1 MTTTTAP
8 PAAGSLEV
16 RGISHTFTR
25 NEQTTQ
31 VCEGISFDVRPG
43 EFLSIVGPS
52 GCGKT
57 TLLRIVGGLVAPT
70 DGEIISDG
78 KSVKGPD
85 SDRTFVFQQDS
96 LFPWR
101 TLAGNVGFGLEMQ
114 GTRARRGGL
123 SRKEFK
129 ARTEEQVTEAIE
141 LVGLS
146 KFAGH
151 YPHELSGGMRQRAN
165 LARALALRP
174 RTLLMDE
181 PFSALDAQTRELMQ
195 EELLR
200 IWRQNGSTVIFITH
214 QIDEAVYLSD
224 RVAVMSSGPGR
235 IREMIEID
243 LPRPRDLEVKRTPAF
258 VTYTDHIWRLI
269 GHDARRSAALPSDG
283 AEA

>member
-1 MTTTTAP
+1 MSTTAAP
-8 PAAGSLEV
+8 AAAGSLEV
-16 RGISHTFTR
+16 RAISHSFTR
-25 NEQTTQ
+25 NEETTQ
-31 VCEGISFDVRPG
+31 VCEDINLDVKPG

-57 TLLRIVGGLVAPT
+57 TLLRIVGGLIAPT
-70 DGEIISDG
+70 AGDILSNG
-78 KSVKGPD
+78 KTVKGPD
-85 SDRTFVFQQDS
+85 SSRTFVFQQDS

-101 TLAGNVGFGLEMQ
+101 TLAGNVGFGLEV
-114 GTRARRGGL
+114 GSRVRRGGM
-123 SRKEFK
+123 SRKEWK

-141 LVGLS
+141 LVGLT
-146 KFAGH
+146 KFSGH

-174 RTLLMDE
+174 ETLLMDE

-195 EELLR
+195 AELLR
-200 IWRQNGSTVIFITH
+200 IWRQNRSTVIFITH

-235 IREMIEID
+235 IREMIDID

-258 VTYTDHIWRLI
+258 IAYTDRIWRLI
-269 GHDARRSAALPSDG
+269 GHDARRSAALPGDD
-283 AEA
+283 AEG

>member
-1 MTTTTAP
+1 MSTAV
-8 PAAGSLEV
+8 ASLAGSLEA
-16 RGISHTFTR
+16 RAISHSFTR
-25 NEQTTQ
+25 EDETTQ
-31 VCEGISFDVRPG
+31 VCEDINFAVKPG

-57 TLLRIVGGLVAPT
+57 TLLRIVGGLIAPT
-70 DGEIISDG
+70 AGDVISDG
-78 KSVKGPD
+78 KLVKGPD
-85 SDRTFVFQQDS
+85 SNRTFVFQQDS

-101 TLAGNVGFGLEMQ
+101 TLAGNVGFGLELQ
-114 GTRARRGGL
+114 GTRAKRGGL
-123 SRKEFK
+123 SRKEWK
-129 ARTEEQVTEAIE
+129 ARTAQQVTEAIE
-141 LVGLS
+141 LVGLT

-174 RTLLMDE
+174 ETLLMDE

-195 EELLR
+195 AELLR
-200 IWRQNGSTVIFITH
+200 IWRQNRSTVVFITH

-235 IREMIEID
+235 IREMIDID

-258 VTYTDHIWRLI
+258 IAYTDRIWRLI
-269 GHDARRSAALPSDG
+269 GHDARRSAALPGDDG
-283 AEA
+283 EG